1 MVGQVAC
8 GSHPLDVDPEKTKR
22 LKIPHYKGQEE
33 VNYRLSCARMPGR
46 VTLHEWDISQLG
58 KAETAE
64 PAVKVYTGQVILP
77 LKPDKVYELV
87 AEWPEEDL
95 EEQGF
100 FGEARYVVVTD

>member
-1 MVGQVAC
+1 M
-8 GSHPLDVDPEKTKR
+8 
-22 LKIPHYKGQEE
+22 
-33 VNYRLSCARMPGR
+33 
-46 VTLHEWDISQLG
+46 
-58 KAETAE
+58 
-64 PAVKVYTGQVILP
+64 LP